1 MELNDKTEIKSSLRK
16 SYSSVIYAINQLDEK
31 TYLTPRSEGKWS
43 PGDILGHLIL
53 TNKAITKGMTMPKE
67 LLAKQFGVSTRPE
80 QSIEELKKLYS
91 SALAHGV
98 KATPQVTFRGVE
110 EKGKETMIELF
121 NRELE
126 HMIAQVDQWSEKELS
141 RHFLPHP
148 AFGLLTIREMLYF
161 TELHNYHHLEQI
173 KEVLPQLVA

>member
-1 MELNDKTEIKSSLRK
+1 MELNDKTDIKSALRK
-16 SYSSVIYAINQLDEK
+16 SYSSVIYAINQMDDI
-31 TYLTPRSEGKWS
+31 TYITSRGSGKWS

-67 LLAKQFGVSTRPE
+67 VLAKQFGMSTRQE
-80 QSIEELKKLYS
+80 QSIEQLKTLYS
-91 SALAHGV
+91 SALADGV
-98 KATPQVTFRGVE
+98 KATPQLTFRGVE
-110 EKGKETMIELF
+110 EKGKDVMIEMF

-126 HMIAQVDQWSEKELS
+126 NMIAQVDQWSEKDLS

-173 KEVLPQLVA
+173 KEVLPQLVY